1 MKNVLRHIYIRL
13 AFSNVYEMIMLISVS
28 NIMHHQEILNVSISP
43 GTRDGFSCVY
53 GIGFFPFFCSILN
66 VIQRMNVASP
76 PDKQV
81 LLPPHSIACRETHR
95 PFRS

>member
-1 MKNVLRHIYIRL
+1 MKNLLRHIYIRL
-13 AFSNVYEMIMLISVS
+13 AFSNVYEMYMLISVS
-28 NIMHHQEILNVSISP
+28 NITYNQEILNVSISP

-53 GIGFFPFFCSILN
+53 GIGFFPIFCYILN

-81 LLPPHSIACRETHR
+81 LLPPR
-95 PFRS
+95 

>member
-1 MKNVLRHIYIRL
+1 MKNLLRHIYIRL
-13 AFSNVYEMIMLISVS
+13 AFSNVYEMIMLISLS
-28 NIMHHQEILNVSISP
+28 NITYNQEIFNLSVSP

-53 GIGFFPFFCSILN
+53 GIGFFSDFSYIFN

-95 PFRS
+95 PF

>member
-1 MKNVLRHIYIRL
+1 MNM
-13 AFSNVYEMIMLISVS
+13 SISIS
-28 NIMHHQEILNVSISP
+28 NITYNQEILETSESP
-43 GTRDGFSCVY
+43 GTRDGFSC
-53 GIGFFPFFCSILN
+53 GCKIDFFPYFCYILN

-95 PFRS
+95 PF